1 MLRICGAFF
10 LALNTERD
18 RHHRWRASHEAEN
31 SEKKPRRKTMNSA
44 VKLALAGAM
53 SIASVSGVALAQTTA
68 PMVDS
73 TTTTNSTTMSTE
85 GVSIIRLDSLDND
98 QGRQEHTRLE
108 QMANDQAAMTEAQ
121 AEVAADPAI
130 MAALQADSIET
141 MNVIDVETAANGGKI
156 VYVK

>member
-1 MLRICGAFF
+1 
-10 LALNTERD
+10 
-18 RHHRWRASHEAEN
+18 
-31 SEKKPRRKTMNSA
+31 MNSA

-73 TTTTNSTTMSTE
+73 TTTTNSTTMATE

-121 AEVAADPAI
+121 AEVAADPALVQ
-130 MAALQADSIET
+130 ALQSQSIEA

>member
-1 MLRICGAFF
+1 
-10 LALNTERD
+10 
-18 RHHRWRASHEAEN
+18 
-31 SEKKPRRKTMNSA
+31 MNSA

-53 SIASVSGVALAQTTA
+53 SITSLSGVAMAQTTAPAA

-73 TTTTNSTTMSTE
+73 TTTTGSTTMTD

-108 QMANDQAAMTEAQ
+108 QLTKDQAAMAEAQ
-121 AEVAADPAI
+121 SEVGADPAL
-130 MAALQADSIET
+130 MQALQAQSVEAT
-141 MNVIDVETAANGGKI
+141 NVIDVETAANGGKI